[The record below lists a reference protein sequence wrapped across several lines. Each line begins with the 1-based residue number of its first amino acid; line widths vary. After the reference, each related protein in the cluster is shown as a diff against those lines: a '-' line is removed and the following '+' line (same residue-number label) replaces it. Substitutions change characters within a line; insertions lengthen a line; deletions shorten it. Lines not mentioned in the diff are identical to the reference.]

1 MQCVGWYDKLGK
13 VKETKEM
20 KDKGV
25 RAKSGKAARRRRWHL
40 NRFAGEGVRSHGDIR
55 KKISR

>member
-25 RAKSGKAARRRRWHL
+25 RAKSGKAAL
-40 NRFAGEGVRSHGDIR
+40 S
-55 KKISR
+55 